1 MKNRYVDEGR
11 LEFLLSEAER
21 MFTYSPPDP
30 ARLKEHERIGEV
42 LLEAVRTIIRT
53 CPDSHETQMA
63 IDYLWL
69 ARACANGA
77 LATYDPKDAFNESEA
92 NTL

>member
-1 MKNRYVDEGR
+1 MKNRYIKEERVK
-11 LEFLLSEAER
+11 FLLGEARR

-30 ARLKEHERIGEV
+30 ARIKEHERVNSV
-42 LLEAVRTIIRT
+42 LLAAVEAIIQT

-63 IDYLWL
+63 VDYLWI

-77 LATYDPKDAFNESEA
+77 LATYDPE
-92 NTL
+92 